1 MLVVGLAAHFMLYF
15 PWEFWMDGGVRM
27 KNATFLAVRINILGA
42 WVHGFMCKNV
52 FPFLTNWS
60 CLSCGA
66 FHQVV
71 AGRRWCSSV
80 IIPSSSPLSQAL
92 VTSAHPLLTFP
103 SISCTSSPSSRASLF
118 DSHSS
123 TPFLSLL
130 LLSSWRLPLFL
141 CRLYSPAFILP
152 HSHHTSHCTSSVK
165 SHSHFCPLC
174 SGLRHR
180 LYNEQRLSHDS
191 ITAHNCWI
199 IQ

>member
-1 MLVVGLAAHFMLYF
+1 MGACVFFLLIEHACPVVPFIRY
-15 PWEFWMDGGVRM
+15 WVR
-27 KNATFLAVRINILGA
+27 
-42 WVHGFMCKNV
+42 
-52 FPFLTNWS
+52 
-60 CLSCGA
+60 
-66 FHQVV
+66 Q
-71 AGRRWCSSV
+71 WCPSV

-92 VTSAHPLLTFP
+92 FISAHPLLTFP
-103 SISCTSSPSSRASLF
+103 SISYTISPSSRVSLF
-118 DSHSS
+118 YSHSS
-123 TPFLSLL
+123 TPILRLL

-141 CRLYSPAFILP
+141 CHLNSPHNTSPAFNVP
-152 HSHHTSHCTSSVK
+152 HSYRTFHCTSSVK